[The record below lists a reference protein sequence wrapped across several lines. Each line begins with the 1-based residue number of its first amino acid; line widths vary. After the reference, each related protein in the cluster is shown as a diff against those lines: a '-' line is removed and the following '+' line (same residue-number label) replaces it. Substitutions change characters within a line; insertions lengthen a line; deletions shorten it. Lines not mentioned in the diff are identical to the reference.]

1 MLKKGKKFDKTQVK
15 PTIRM
20 KLEIALLKLNETQQF
35 EQILFWGKIEGE
47 LAMSNKPNV

>member
-1 MLKKGKKFDKTQVK
+1 METQLRCV
-15 PTIRM
+15 IRM

-47 LAMSNKPNV
+47 FEAVN